1 MRRSETDEARPAATV
16 SGFASATSFKQ
27 SATLFTYPKTG
38 SEGKQNVKITLIRL
52 TEVMARTALSR
63 SGIYDL
69 MAQKRFPNP
78 VKIGG
83 GRINA
88 WPESEIDDWIA
99 ERISERVSWKSN
111 SPVGEAL
118 L

>member
-16 SGFASATSFKQ
+16 SGFASN
-27 SATLFTYPKTG
+27 TLFKHSDTISTYPKTG

-99 ERISERVSWKSN
+99 ERISERVSCKSN

-118 L
+118 Q

>member
-27 SATLFTYPKTG
+27 SATLSNYPKTG

-52 TEVMARTALSR
+52 TDVMARTALSR

-111 SPVGEAL
+111 SPAGEAL
-118 L
+118 Q